1 MDYTL
6 SERFYYFSF
15 WNGIMTEDKDS
26 FLEQLINASMR
37 RALQFTLGINQLLVQ
52 GDKASTLQSTD
63 S

>member
-1 MDYTL
+1 
-6 SERFYYFSF
+6 
-15 WNGIMTEDKDS
+15 MTEDKDS